1 MAEYVVIREAT
12 AGLIEDEMNLWHSK
26 GYELAVF
33 VVDPQPLHLFVAVM
47 QLKKPTRIS
56 PLEAVS
62 G

>member
-33 VVDPQPLHLFVAVM
+33 VVDPQPPSPFCGGYATE
-47 QLKKPTRIS
+47 KPTRIS
-56 PLEAVS
+56 PLDAVS